1 MSSPA
6 IAIEA
11 ANQFRFFFMVDS
23 EKKIPEKTKFN
34 SFVLH
39 PIIKKKEFKSNTQ
52 RFDWISDWA
61 VRILEANKIEKVFLE
76 GYSFGSS
83 GSRVFD
89 IAENTGILKHK
100 VMRMGITLETV
111 APTSVKK
118 FATGKG
124 TANKERMEESFV
136 AETKID
142 LRSYLSQTDK
152 QWNPSSDIIDSFFIL
167 KYGIQQQS
175 EYSNNLA
182 TQ

>member
-6 IAIEA
+6 IALDVA
-11 ANQFRFFFMVDS
+11 DQFHFFFMIDN
-23 EKKIPEKTKFN
+23 EKKMPKKMKF
-34 SFVLH
+34 SSLVLH
-39 PIIKKKEFKSNTQ
+39 PVLKKKEFKTNTC

-100 VMRMGITLETV
+100 IMRKGIGLETV

-152 QWNPSSDIIDSFFIL
+152 QWNPSSDIIDAYFIL
-167 KYGIQQQS
+167 RYGIQQQS
-175 EYSNNLA
+175 ESLA
-182 TQ
+182 SLN